1 MGEKQRIGVRRE
13 ATVFFTSSHFHW
25 MLQFPL
31 LEAFDESP
39 RPRHIILCIFVGA
52 AVSGTVTHDAPG
64 SSIAVAAASTNDEDV
79 VVTADGST
87 RAPLLTDDDAL
98 LLAATAAACRLR
110 RLFDCGDCDA
120 GEEEPM
126 LETDRGRARATCAGS
141 RWRVRMIDNFRRMML
156 PSGITLATLGG
167 GAAARET
174 DELDCVGSGVIEARE
189 RLNGESTLYATGG

>member
-1 MGEKQRIGVRRE
+1 
-13 ATVFFTSSHFHW
+13 
-25 MLQFPL
+25 MLQFPP

-64 SSIAVAAASTNDEDV
+64 SSIAAAAAASTNDEDV

-98 LLAATAAACRLR
+98 LLATTAAACRLR

-120 GEEEPM
+120 GDDEPM
-126 LETDRGRARATCAGS
+126 LETDRGRTRATCAGS
-141 RWRVRMIDNFRRMML
+141 R
-156 PSGITLATLGG
+156 
-167 GAAARET
+167 
-174 DELDCVGSGVIEARE
+174 
-189 RLNGESTLYATGG
+189 

>member
-1 MGEKQRIGVRRE
+1 
-13 ATVFFTSSHFHW
+13 

-39 RPRHIILCIFVGA
+39 RLRHIILCIFVGA

-64 SSIAVAAASTNDEDV
+64 SSIAAAAAAAASTNDEDV
-79 VVTADGST
+79 VVTADGPT

-174 DELDCVGSGVIEARE
+174 DELDCVGSVVIEARALKWRE
-189 RLNGESTLYATGG
+189 HFVRHGRMRG